1 MKYDFGMTLAKLS
14 AEELARRIE
23 EKYLQGWE
31 IYAVKYDCTS
41 FIKSS
46 PKRITAYVE
55 LGEPPTEDKKA
66 LYKDFGWEYVSD
78 FSLYSVYI
86 NDSESPYPIQ
96 TDLREAAKAAEK
108 SAYSTIGSI
117 LTFFF
122 VYMLINLGAAFYFY
136 YRNSPSSLAPL
147 VIFDI
152 PYLLYSFYYMAR
164 IAKAGVN
171 AGLELCGKCGLNTD
185 KLRRYYRLSV
195 ILSVCFLV
203 ITEIICVGA
212 VLGFFSEII

>member
-23 EKYLQGWE
+23 EKYRQGWE
-31 IYAVKYDCTS
+31 LYAVNYDCTS
-41 FIKSS
+41 FIKSA
-46 PKRITAYVE
+46 PKKITAYVE
-55 LGEPPTEDKKA
+55 LGEPPVEDKKA
-66 LYKDFGWEYVSD
+66 LYKDFGWEYVSG

-96 TDLREAAKAAEK
+96 TDLREAAKAAKK
-108 SAYSTIGSI
+108 SAYWSMGII
-117 LTFFF
+117 LDFFF
-122 VYMLINLGAAFYFY
+122 VYMLINLVSAFY

-185 KLRRYYRLSV
+185 KLRRFYRLSV

-203 ITEIICVGA
+203 ITEIICAGA